1 MNSTTESTRRK
12 FLHLTAAGVAGA
24 AAGAAT
30 TLSAQEAPR
39 VIAPSGAAP
48 QTVYDV
54 RAFGAKG
61 NGMTVDTRAINRAI
75 DAAATA
81 GGGTVH
87 FPSGTFLCYTIHLK
101 SKVALYLD
109 QGTIILAADTG
120 PGGQYDAAE
129 PNHWDH
135 YQDYGHSHWRNSL
148 ILGEDIHDFSI
159 IGPGLIWGKGLSRGT
174 RQGPRAEDPGVG
186 NKAISLK
193 NCHNVILRDF
203 SILHGGHFGILATGV
218 DNLTI
223 DNLMIDTNRDGMDI
237 DCCRNVRVSNC
248 SVNSPWDDGIC
259 LKSSFGLGYARATEM
274 VTISDC
280 LLTGSFEE
288 GTLLDGTCKPF
299 PPDANIPRN
308 GRIKFGTESNGG
320 FKRITVSNCVFDGC
334 RGLALEAVDGA
345 VLEDVTVT
353 NISMRDIVDGP
364 IFIRLGDRMRGPE
377 DVPVGALRRVIISN
391 VVCSNA
397 ASNISSLFSGLPGH
411 PIEDLKL
418 SNILIEHSGGGT
430 AAQAALQPPEEER
443 ERYPEPR
450 RFGDTPSHG
459 FFIRHVNGIEMNDV
473 KILMRREDARPAFVL
488 EDVHDA
494 DFFRIKTATAANTPT
509 FALKA
514 VEDFKVSQSST
525 VPDTHLDKADN
536 KKL

>member
-1 MNSTTESTRRK
+1 NR
-12 FLHLTAAGVAGA
+12 AGNDIDGE
-24 AAGAAT
+24 T
-30 TLSAQEAPR
+30 
-39 VIAPSGAAP
+39 PSGAP
-48 QTVYDV
+48 
-54 RAFGAKG
+54 
-61 NGMTVDTRAINRAI
+61 
-75 DAAATA
+75 
-81 GGGTVH
+81 
-87 FPSGTFLCYTIHLK
+87 
-101 SKVALYLD
+101 
-109 QGTIILAADTG
+109 
-120 PGGQYDAAE
+120 
-129 PNHWDH
+129 
-135 YQDYGHSHWRNSL
+135 
-148 ILGEDIHDFSI
+148 
-159 IGPGLIWGKGLSRGT
+159 
-174 RQGPRAEDPGVG
+174 VG
-186 NKAISLK
+186 NRPRPKFGYPSPTDAVEPGWGNKSIALK
-193 NCHNVILRDF
+193 LCRNVIIRDVT
-203 SILHGGHFGILATGV
+203 IRKGGHFGILATCV

-259 LKSSFGLGYARATEM
+259 LKSSFGLGYARPTEM

-320 FKRITVSNCVFDGC
+320 FKCITVANCVFDGC

-345 VLEDVTVT
+345 LLEDVTVT
-353 NISMRDIVDGP
+353 NIRMRDIVDGP

-377 DVPVGALRRVIISN
+377 GVPVGALRRVIISN

-418 SNILIEHSGGGT
+418 STIFIEHSGGGT

-459 FFIRHVNGIEMNDV
+459 FFIRHVNG
-473 KILMRREDARPAFVL
+473 
-488 EDVHDA
+488 
-494 DFFRIKTATAANTPT
+494 
-509 FALKA
+509 
-514 VEDFKVSQSST
+514 
-525 VPDTHLDKADN
+525 
-536 KKL
+536 